1 MIIFIA
7 FLIFSLLSWTRR
19 LSIRIGYFAD
29 KITEDTF
36 NVNRISQVNVD
47 TKNCITYLLEG
58 DNQDEIKIF
67 ISADRSTD
75 IQNSLSGSILNVDV
89 QSEVRTVQ

>member
-1 MIIFIA
+1 M
-7 FLIFSLLSWTRR
+7 
-19 LSIRIGYFAD
+19 
-29 KITEDTF
+29 
-36 NVNRISQVNVD
+36 D

-89 QSEVRTVQ
+89 QSEVRTVQWYVEIFIPGNKFFNSSNFSWLMLTWNILKLKRLF

>member
-1 MIIFIA
+1 M
-7 FLIFSLLSWTRR
+7 SWARR
-19 LSIRIGYFAD
+19 LSFRIGYFAD
-29 KITEDTF
+29 QITEDKF
-36 NVNRISQVNVD
+36 DVSRVSQVSVD

-58 DNQDEIKIF
+58 NDQDKIKVF

-75 IQNSLSGSILNVDV
+75 IQNSLDGSTLNVNV